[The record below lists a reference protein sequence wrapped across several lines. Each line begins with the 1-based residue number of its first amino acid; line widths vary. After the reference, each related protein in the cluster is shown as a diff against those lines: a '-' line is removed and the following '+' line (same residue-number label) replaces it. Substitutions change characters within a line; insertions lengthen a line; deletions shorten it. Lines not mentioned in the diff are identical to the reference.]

1 MKTLFYLLVFGVLFA
16 GCKTDTPVEQRDEYK
31 EIMKVHDDAMEKIG
45 EINDLTNKLQQQTVN
60 QADSLM
66 AEKSKPVQEMLEKAD
81 DGMMNWMQEWKVP
94 EDISKENLDK
104 FFSDQK
110 QKVDK
115 VNNDIDKAIEQAK
128 KFLEDKNN

>member
-1 MKTLFYLLVFGVLFA
+1 MKTLFYLLVMGVFFA

-66 AEKSKPVQEMLEKAD
+66 AEKSKSIQEMLEKAD

-94 EDISKENLDK
+94 EDISKEDLDN

-115 VNNDIDKAIEQAK
+115 VSNDIDKAIEEAK